1 MLSLLRKNRRKEL
14 YEGGMARY
22 LFYAIGEIVLVVIGI
37 LIALQIDNW
46 NRQYEQSKQEERIL
60 RNLTLDLEKDIKQ
73 LTNLRDIS
81 KARQANIDTLYDVML
96 EPEEHTPDR
105 FLNLVFPL
113 FYEGHFEVNSGTFD
127 ESLGS
132 GTIRFIRND
141 TLRQQVFEYYR
152 QAKLSYA
159 DKGAVKMTYEFI
171 MPQLAETV
179 VPTEE
184 FMNFFTRKRSNLPPI
199 DLVELSRNKKFM
211 ALLITKYGN
220 EADQVNN
227 WSRYMKDGKAL
238 LKGIKQELE

>member
-1 MLSLLRKNRRKEL
+1 MT
-14 YEGGMARY
+14 RY

-46 NRQYEQSKQEERIL
+46 NRQYEQNKQEERIL
-60 RNLTLDLEKDIKQ
+60 RNLILDIEKDIQQ
-73 LTNLRDIS
+73 LTFLRSDS

-96 EPEEHTPDR
+96 VPEEHTSER
-105 FLNLVFPL
+105 FLHLVFPL

-171 MPQLAETV
+171 MPQLAETI

-184 FMNFFTRKRSNLPPI
+184 FMNFFTRKESKLPPI
-199 DLVELSRNKKFM
+199 DLVELSQNKKFM

-227 WSRYMKDGKAL
+227 WSRYQHAGEAL
-238 LKGIKQELE
+238 MTGLQKELD

>member
-1 MLSLLRKNRRKEL
+1 MT
-14 YEGGMARY
+14 RY
-22 LFYAIGEIVLVVIGI
+22 FFYAVGEIVLVVIGI

-46 NRQYEQSKQEERIL
+46 NRQYEHNQQEERIL
-60 RNLTLDLEKDIKQ
+60 HNLILDLEKDVKQ
-73 LTNLRDIS
+73 LTFLRKES
-81 KARQANIDTLYDVML
+81 KGRQANIDTLYDLML
-96 EPEEHTPDR
+96 EPEEHTSER
-105 FLNLVFPL
+105 FLHLVFPL

-152 QAKLSYA
+152 QAKLAYA
-159 DKGAVKMTYEFI
+159 DKNAVKMTYEFI

-184 FMNFFTRKRSNLPPI
+184 FMNFFTRKKSNLPPI

-220 EADQVNN
+220 EADQFNN
-227 WSRYMKDGKAL
+227 WSRYMHDGKAL